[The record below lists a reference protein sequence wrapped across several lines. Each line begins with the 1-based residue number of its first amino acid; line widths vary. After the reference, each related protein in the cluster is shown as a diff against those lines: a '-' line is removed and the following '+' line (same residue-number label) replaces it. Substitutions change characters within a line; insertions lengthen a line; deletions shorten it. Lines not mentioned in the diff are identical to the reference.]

1 MSSRIITTVQILVSA
16 ACIGLTA
23 PQLMAQG
30 MGVPPS
36 DSAHHGHHGPR
47 FNPFKGITL
56 SDVQKS
62 QIDSIRTKYH
72 ESMEN
77 MRKSNSGDRGQ
88 MRELMQSQW
97 TDMRN
102 VLTSDQQ
109 TVFDENMKQMKEHM
123 QQHKQSG
130 GQQTP

>member
-1 MSSRIITTVQILVSA
+1 MSSRIMTTVQIFVSV
-16 ACIGLTA
+16 ACIGLAA

-30 MGVPPS
+30 TGAPPP
-36 DSAHHGHHGPR
+36 DSAHRMHHGPR
-47 FNPFKGITL
+47 FDLFKGITL
-56 SDVQKS
+56 SDAQKS

-72 ESMEN
+72 ESMES

-88 MRELMQSQW
+88 MRQLMQSQW

-109 TVFDENMKQMKEHM
+109 TVFDDNMKQVKERM
-123 QQHKQSG
+123 QQRKQSG